1 MSAASFLISVAIARN
16 RGAHPGIGVVPLI
29 HRLGVFLSTPAMRQ
43 KSDCFQ
49 SSSAKAAWNSSGD
62 RKSVV

>member
-1 MSAASFLISVAIARN
+1 MSAASFFISVAIARN

-49 SSSAKAAWNSSGD
+49 SSSAKAA
-62 RKSVV
+62 